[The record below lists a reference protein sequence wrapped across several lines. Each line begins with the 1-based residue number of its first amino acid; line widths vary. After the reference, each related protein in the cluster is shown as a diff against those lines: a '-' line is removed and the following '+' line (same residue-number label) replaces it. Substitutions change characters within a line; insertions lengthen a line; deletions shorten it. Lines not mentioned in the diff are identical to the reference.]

1 MIFRAGKRPKMCPP
15 VPPTESRKRWRGSRS
30 DAFRRPRE
38 LVQCVDLPFG
48 RKRDR
53 VVVLAHDV
61 AQPFQRAT
69 RGRRFFR
76 RRIEVN
82 GSMIDANSLLT
93 ARCVASLRK
102 RVRLLPKAD
111 IGCEHQDAGVKAS
124 DATQPCCFPRRTSK
138 RNSYR
143 SRKSL
148 IKAGF
153 FVFQRRPDRR
163 AALARKGAR
172 RRAAWPIWLTRSRT
186 GLAAASPFNPKI
198 CPAGR
203 TQNQLGL
210 RPRSQAGKMRLAQ

>member
-1 MIFRAGKRPKMCPP
+1 MIFRTGKRPKMCPP
-15 VPPTESRKRWRGSRS
+15 CRQQKAASDGAAADQTRSAGPASLFSVSICRS
-30 DAFRRPRE
+30 DASEIASSSSPMMSRSRSNVRRA
-38 LVQCVDLPFG
+38 G
-48 RKRDR
+48 
-53 VVVLAHDV
+53 
-61 AQPFQRAT
+61 
-69 RGRRFFR
+69 GGFFV
-76 RRIEVN
+76 EGFKVN

-111 IGCEHQDAGVKAS
+111 IGCEHQDAGVEAS

-203 TQNQLGL
+203 TQNELGL